1 MPGTNLR
8 AQEKGRELPADTL
21 IFDLEDSVAPDAK
34 SDARQTVCAA
44 ISQGGYGDRELVV
57 RANGLDTPW
66 GEDDLRAAASSGA
79 DAVLLPKVSDP
90 DEILAAVAIVEDA
103 GGNPGIWTMMET
115 ARGIL
120 AAPEIA
126 DAHPRLAVMCMGL
139 EDLAKEL
146 RADNSG
152 DRTAMLYVLERA
164 VLAARAAGRSILD
177 AVYRDIPDDAGFV
190 AACAQGRALGFDG
203 KQCIHPRQIGPANAA
218 FAPAPEQVTEAGRI
232 IEAFERANAK
242 GEGVA
247 LLDGQLIEAL
257 HVAEARRIVAYA
269 DAIAA
274 RDKVGGKSL

>member
-203 KQCIHPRQIGPANAA
+203 KQCIHPRQISPANAA